1 MTTNGSWRDVDD
13 EADLCDLSLSMVV
26 FGRSVWIGQ
35 VFTQRTLSSSCGNYQ
50 VDVLC
55 PPFGIMLK
63 KITLHP
69 ANQQPALNICPWW
82 RRGKI
87 KSGRIMH
94 KGSTQS
100 TLHDAKSLQNLCLCV
115 CSCDWGRFCFACAC
129 NWRSDI
135 EQRLLNCSCQN
146 FPQDNPLLPL
156 THASWICSSNL
167 CQWFPHSQTQ
177 TTNIPLLLRA
187 IGLLLVMQPGA
198 FLVLL
203 VSSLL
208 T

>member
-1 MTTNGSWRDVDD
+1 MFSHRGH
-13 EADLCDLSLSMVV
+13 
-26 FGRSVWIGQ
+26 
-35 VFTQRTLSSSCGNYQ
+35 
-50 VDVLC
+50 C
-55 PPFGIMLK
+55 PPAVGIIRL
-63 KITLHP
+63 TCL
-69 ANQQPALNICPWW
+69 ALLLGLCW
-82 RRGKI
+82 RKSPFIRPISSQLLTSVRDGGGGKI

-115 CSCDWGRFCFACAC
+115 CSCDWGRSCFACAC

-187 IGLLLVMQPGA
+187 IGPLLVMQPGA